1 MESYYQILGLSP
13 GASEKDIK
21 KSYRKLALQ
30 YHPDKNKQPG
40 TEEKFKQISEA
51 YQMLT
56 NPPKENVQQ
65 NPFFRQ
71 HSFHQNDRPV
81 FLRPEELFKHFFQS
95 QNPFE
100 STSFFAN
107 GPAPGFHHFHPNQMS
122 QMSQTSITIQNGK
135 KIERRTEIINGQT
148 IHTRRVIDM
157 NTNKVLET
165 F

>member
-40 TEEKFKQISEA
+40 AEQKFKQISEA
-51 YQMLT
+51 YQILT
-56 NPPKENVQQ
+56 NQPKQDVQQ

-71 HSFHQNDRPV
+71 NSFHQNHMP
-81 FLRPEELFKHFFQS
+81 FFFRPEEMFQHFFQS

-107 GPAPGFHHFHPNQMS
+107 GPAPGFYHFHPN

-135 KIERRTEIINGQT
+135 KIERRTETINGQT

>member
-1 MESYYQILGLSP
+1 MESYYQILGLSQ

-40 TEEKFKQISEA
+40 AEQKFKQISEA
-51 YQMLT
+51 Y
-56 NPPKENVQQ
+56 
-65 NPFFRQ
+65 
-71 HSFHQNDRPV
+71 QNDRPV
-81 FLRPEELFKHFFQS
+81 FLRPEEMFQHFFHT

-107 GPAPGFHHFHPNQMS
+107 GPTPGFHHFHPN

-135 KIERRTEIINGQT
+135 KLREEQKSLTDRQY
-148 IHTRRVIDM
+148 IHD
-157 NTNKVLET
+157 VLLI
-165 F
+165 